1 MLLTILLASGVV
13 KTYHQNDFR
22 KEKCYTIYGY
32 ARVSSKTQLHGNS
45 LEEQTSTLTE
55 NGATEVITE
64 QYTGKTTSRPKLQ
77 NLLESLQPGD
87 TLMVTKLDRL
97 ARNVSEGID
106 LIRALFAKNVKVH
119 VLNIGL
125 LENTSMGNFFITT
138 LLAVAELKRSMIIE
152 RTQAGK
158 EIARTKAGFREGRPP
173 IQAAKIQLAL
183 SLLEQHSYNEVE
195 AMTGISKATLVRYHR
210 KSKS

>member
-1 MLLTILLASGVV
+1 ML
-13 KTYHQNDFR
+13 KTYTQNDFR
-22 KEKCYTIYGY
+22 IGGIFTIYGY
-32 ARVSSKTQLHGNS
+32 ARVSSRKQLHGNS
-45 LEEQTSTLTE
+45 LEDQTTTLTA
-55 NGATEVITE
+55 NGAATITTE

-77 NLLESLQPGD
+77 KLLDSLHPGD

-106 LIRALFAKNVKVH
+106 LIRALFKKDVKVH

-138 LLAVAELKRSMIIE
+138 LLAVAELERNMIIE

-158 EIARTKAGFREGRPP
+158 EVARTKAGFREGRPP
-173 IQAAKIQLAL
+173 LPREKIQLAV
-183 SLLEQHSYNEVE
+183 SLLNNHSYREVE
-195 AMTGISKATLVRYHR
+195 AMTGISKATLVRYRR
-210 KSKS
+210 KSKL

>member
-1 MLLTILLASGVV
+1 ML
-13 KTYHQNDFR
+13 KTYTQNDFR
-22 KEKCYTIYGY
+22 IGGIFTIYGY
-32 ARVSSKTQLHGNS
+32 ARVSSRKQLHGNS
-45 LEEQTSTLTE
+45 LEDQTTTLTA
-55 NGATEVITE
+55 NGATTITTE

-77 NLLESLQPGD
+77 KLLDSLQPGD

-106 LIRALFAKNVKVH
+106 LIRALFKKDVKVH

-138 LLAVAELKRSMIIE
+138 LLAVSELERNMIIE

-158 EIARTKAGFREGRPP
+158 EVARTKAGFREGRPP
-173 IQAAKIQLAL
+173 LPRKKIQLAV
-183 SLLEQHSYNEVE
+183 SLLNNHSYREVE
-195 AMTGISKATLVRYHR
+195 AMTGISKATLVRYRR
-210 KSKS
+210 KSKL

>member
-1 MLLTILLASGVV
+1 ML
-13 KTYHQNDFR
+13 KTYTQNDFR
-22 KEKCYTIYGY
+22 IGGIFTIYGY
-32 ARVSSKTQLHGNS
+32 ARVSSRKQLHGNS
-45 LEEQTSTLTE
+45 LEDQTTTLTA
-55 NGATEVITE
+55 NGATTITTE

-77 NLLESLQPGD
+77 KLLDSLQPGD

-106 LIRALFAKNVKVH
+106 LIRALFKKDVKVH

-138 LLAVAELKRSMIIE
+138 LLAVAELERNMIIE

-173 IQAAKIQLAL
+173 IPKEKIQLAIM
-183 SLLEQHSYNEVE
+183 LLEKHSYKEVE
-195 AMTGISKATLVRYHR
+195 MMTGISKATLVRYHR
-210 KSKS
+210 KIKL

>member
-1 MLLTILLASGVV
+1 ML
-13 KTYHQNDFR
+13 KTYTQNDFR
-22 KEKCYTIYGY
+22 IGGIFTIYGY
-32 ARVSSKTQLHGNS
+32 ARVSSKKQLHGNS
-45 LEEQTSTLTE
+45 LEDQTTTLTA
-55 NGATEVITE
+55 NGATTITTE

-77 NLLESLQPGD
+77 KLLDSLQPGD

-106 LIRALFAKNVKVH
+106 LIRALFKKDVKVH

-138 LLAVAELKRSMIIE
+138 LLAVAELERNMIIE

-158 EIARTKAGFREGRPP
+158 EVARTKAGFREGRPP
-173 IQAAKIQLAL
+173 IPKEKIQLAIT
-183 SLLEQHSYNEVE
+183 LLEKHSYKEV
-195 AMTGISKATLVRYHR
+195 AMMTGISKATLVRYHR
-210 KSKS
+210 KIKL

>member
-1 MLLTILLASGVV
+1 MV
-13 KTYHQNDFR
+13 KTYHQNDFG

-106 LIRALFAKNVKVH
+106 LIRALFTKNVKVH

-138 LLAVAELKRSMIIE
+138 LLAVAELERSMIIE

-183 SLLEQHSYNEVE
+183 SLLAQHSYNEVE

-210 KSKS
+210 KSKL

>member
-1 MLLTILLASGVV
+1 ML
-13 KTYHQNDFR
+13 KTYIQNDFR
-22 KEKCYTIYGY
+22 IGGIFTIYGY
-32 ARVSSKTQLHGNS
+32 ARVSSRKQLHGNS
-45 LEEQTSTLTE
+45 LEDQTTTLTA
-55 NGATEVITE
+55 NGATTITTE

-77 NLLESLQPGD
+77 KLLDSLQPGD

-106 LIRALFAKNVKVH
+106 LIRALFKKDVKVH

-138 LLAVAELKRSMIIE
+138 LLAVAELERNIIIE

-173 IQAAKIQLAL
+173 IPKEKIQLAIT
-183 SLLEQHSYNEVE
+183 LLEKHSYKEVE
-195 AMTGISKATLVRYHR
+195 MMTGISKATLVRYHR
-210 KSKS
+210 KIKL